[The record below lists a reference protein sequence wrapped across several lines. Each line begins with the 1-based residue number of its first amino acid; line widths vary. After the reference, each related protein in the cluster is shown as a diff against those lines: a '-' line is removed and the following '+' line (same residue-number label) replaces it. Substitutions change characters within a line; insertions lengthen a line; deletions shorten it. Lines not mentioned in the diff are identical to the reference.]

1 MKVRRMKNLYGNEY
15 CSEHADLDKRVHGVV
30 MSVNELRNTIAF
42 YGKICLLLLA
52 AQLGVNVL

>member
-1 MKVRRMKNLYGNEY
+1 MKNLYRNEH
-15 CSEHADLDKRVHGVV
+15 CSEHQDLDKRVYGLV

>member
-1 MKVRRMKNLYGNEY
+1 MKNLFRSEH
-15 CSEHADLDKRVHGVV
+15 CSEHATLDKKVHGVV